1 MQILKTWQWL
11 TSQYISMMLERP
23 LQPILLRQD
32 LLNIWPHPEQGPAR
46 GKSLYGV
53 SGTRKNICILSRRS
67 DQEQPLLSVALK
79 VCWSFHPIICLNIL
93 KISISFYNIYP
104 KQTPDDT
111 TRIALTLPDCCQ
123 NQNMQQST
131 FNRKYCIF
139 TSTTSINVSV
149 IYSME
154 ERITAF

>member
-1 MQILKTWQWL
+1 MCDFSVHLKDAQRA
-11 TSQYISMMLERP
+11 I
-23 LQPILLRQD
+23 QPRLLRLI
-32 LLNIWPHPEQGPAR
+32 LLNIWPHFKQGPAR
-46 GKSLYGV
+46 GKTSTV
-53 SGTRKNICILSRRS
+53 SGTQENICIFSRRS

-93 KISISFYNIYP
+93 KISISFYNIHP

-111 TRIALTLPDCCQ
+111 TQIALTLPDCCQ

-149 IYSME
+149 MHSME
-154 ERITAF
+154 EKISAF